1 VPVKDLQDLPQKRRI
16 VFVFCFFFSE
26 ILLGICRKRF
36 LPRQGFS
43 NELDLFFTSY
53 AQKSVSR
60 YIRGAIFGPLRT
72 DHFIEGDGLIQ
83 GHRLRK
89 SYKQSVQNCNLT
101 SELADMF
108 GLSEILLLSFL
119 GLDSVLKIPVD
130 CADGTDP
137 KTSPAAD
144 WPAELTPN
152 RPPLVW
158 LVELLLPPNG
168 VPELNKL
175 ATPAADWPE
184 ELVPNK
190 PPLVWLVELLLP
202 LNGVPALNEVG
213 LVCPNRPGWLVELPA
228 PNDPLDWKEGPPAW
242 LKESLPPNIPL
253 LFCCIENR
261 VMMAT
266 GSDCS
271 LLFFF
276 ISSC

>member
-1 VPVKDLQDLPQKRRI
+1 M
-16 VFVFCFFFSE
+16 
-26 ILLGICRKRF
+26 GICRKKF

-60 YIRGAIFGPLRT
+60 YIRGVIFGPLRT
-72 DHFIEGDGLIQ
+72 DHLIEGDGLIQ

-101 SELADMF
+101 SELADLF

-158 LVELLLPPNG
+158 LVELLL
-168 VPELNKL
+168 
-175 ATPAADWPE
+175 A
-184 ELVPNK
+184 
-190 PPLVWLVELLLP
+190 

-242 LKESLPPNIPL
+242 LKASLPLNIPL
-253 LFCCIENR
+253 LFCCNENP
-261 VMMAT
+261 VLMAT

-271 LLFFF
+271 MLFFF